1 MIRKVGFAALAI
13 VGCVTAAQ
21 AADNRIRT
29 QEYDANAD
37 RQNPWQGRDPVDD
50 RVCR

>member
-29 QEYDANAD
+29 QEI
-37 RQNPWQGRDPVDD
+37 
-50 RVCR
+50 